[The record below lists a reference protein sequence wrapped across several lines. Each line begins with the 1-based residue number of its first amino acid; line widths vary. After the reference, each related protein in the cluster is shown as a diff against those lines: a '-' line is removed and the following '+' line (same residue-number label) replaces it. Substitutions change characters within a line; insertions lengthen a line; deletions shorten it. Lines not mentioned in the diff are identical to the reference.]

1 MKPLGIVVAVV
12 SLLTAVVAGVSGHH
26 VLFLLAG
33 FSLIS
38 AVTTYR
44 SVGLSTF
51 LQILITFFSV
61 ETIVLSAVVYVNAL
75 GLWPPSLDAVRVP
88 STVVMTV
95 ALFSIISH
103 LTSFIP
109 VARRTLAI
117 TDRYFRAETPV
128 RVSLGFGL
136 GFGTRERTLAAGA
149 IMFIILLNQ
158 LEVWLSVLLSF
169 ASSSISNALQTYDAK
184 AFWQALLIEFP
195 LYLSPYLIALFV
207 EFLAGNTLAV
217 RWRRWLTQDYSRRWL
232 DYHNHY
238 GMMLAGVGTDNPDQR
253 IQEDIPRFIDGG
265 QFGGGLG
272 VYNFSINLIAQLSSL
287 VSFSIILWGLS
298 AHLTIPGT
306 AIQIPGFLLWCAIIY
321 AVLGTGATA
330 IIGRPL
336 AALAFA
342 RQHYEANFRFGLARL
357 REYSEQIAL
366 LFGEATEKS
375 ILVERFVAIV
385 RNFYSIMFVKAFLST
400 FIQFFNNINQFI
412 PYIIMGPFYFARTAT
427 LGDLTQASIAFG
439 SVNSSL
445 TFFISYYSALADFK
459 SVLDRLT
466 TFDTSL
472 EAAAVPAAAART
484 ASVPNPDFV
493 LSNVRIR
500 LPDGK
505 ALSAPLNLRLSANE
519 NVLLSGPSG
528 SGKSTLFRAISGV
541 WPYRE
546 GVVEVPAGASVMVLP
561 QKPYLPIGTLMAAVS
576 YPQTIGTYDEA
587 AIKAVLA
594 DVGLPS
600 LVDKLD
606 VDDNWTQRLSGGEQQ
621 RLAVARAILAKPA
634 WLLLDEATAAMD
646 PKLEREIYERIAE
659 RLPDT
664 TVVSIAHRE
673 TLDDHHKRH
682 LVMQP
687 TAEGGFTLEDL
698 KVAAE

>member
-1 MKPLGIVVAVV
+1 MKLLGIVVAVFGV
-12 SLLTAVVAGVSGHH
+12 LTAIVAGYTHH
-26 VLFLLAG
+26 NVLFLLAA
-33 FSLIS
+33 FSLLS

-44 SVGLSTF
+44 AVGLSTF
-51 LQILITFFSV
+51 LQILITFFSI
-61 ETIVLSAVVYVNAL
+61 ETVVLSGFVYINAL
-75 GLWPPSLDAVRVP
+75 GYWPPALDSVKIP

-95 ALFSIISH
+95 ALFSIISY

-117 TDRYFRAETPV
+117 TDRYFRAETPL
-128 RVSLGFGL
+128 RVPLGFGL
-136 GFGTRERTLAAGA
+136 GFGMRERTLAAGA
-149 IMFIILLNQ
+149 IMFIVLLNQ
-158 LEVWLSVLLSF
+158 VEVWLSVLLSF
-169 ASSSISNALQTYDAK
+169 ASSSISNALQTYDAT
-184 AFWQALLIEFP
+184 AFWHALLIEFP
-195 LYLSPYLIALFV
+195 LYLSPYLIALFI

-321 AVLGTGATA
+321 AVIGTGLTA
-330 IIGRPL
+330 LIGRPL

-375 ILVERFVAIV
+375 ILVERFVSIV

-400 FIQFFNNINQFI
+400 FIQFFNNVNQFI

-445 TFFISYYSALADFK
+445 TFFVTYYSALADFK

-466 TFDTSL
+466 TFDASL
-472 EAAAVPAAAART
+472 EAAPTAAIAVD
-484 ASVPNPDFV
+484 ASSSPDFI
-493 LSNVRIR
+493 LSNVKIR
-500 LPDGK
+500 LPDGTP
-505 ALSAPLNLRLSANE
+505 LSAPLNLRLAANE

-541 WPYRE
+541 WPYRD

-576 YPQTIGTYDEA
+576 YPQTIGTYSEA
-587 AIKAVLA
+587 AVRAALA
-594 DVGLPS
+594 DVGLAF
-600 LVDKLD
+600 LTDKLD
-606 VDDNWTQRLSGGEQQ
+606 IDDNWTQRLSGGEQQ
-621 RLAVARAILAKPA
+621 RLAIARAMLAKPA

-646 PKLEREIYERIAE
+646 PKLEREVYERIAE
-659 RLPDT
+659 RLPGT
-664 TVVSIAHRE
+664 TVVSIAHRA
-673 TLDDHHKRH
+673 TLEDHHQRH
-682 LVMQP
+682 LTMRP
-687 TAEGGFTLEDL
+687 TDEGGFTLGDIKE
-698 KVAAE
+698 AAE

>member
-1 MKPLGIVVAVV
+1 
-12 SLLTAVVAGVSGHH
+12 
-26 VLFLLAG
+26 
-33 FSLIS
+33 
-38 AVTTYR
+38 
-44 SVGLSTF
+44 
-51 LQILITFFSV
+51 
-61 ETIVLSAVVYVNAL
+61 
-75 GLWPPSLDAVRVP
+75 
-88 STVVMTV
+88 
-95 ALFSIISH
+95 
-103 LTSFIP
+103 
-109 VARRTLAI
+109 
-117 TDRYFRAETPV
+117 
-128 RVSLGFGL
+128 
-136 GFGTRERTLAAGA
+136 
-149 IMFIILLNQ
+149 MFIILLNQ

-169 ASSSISNALQTYDAK
+169 ASSSISNALQQYNAS
-184 AFWQALLIEFP
+184 AFWHALLIEFP
-195 LYLSPYLIALFV
+195 LYLSPYLVALFI
-207 EFLAGNTLAV
+207 EFLAGNTLAI
-217 RWRRWLTQDYSRRWL
+217 RWRRWLTADYSRRWL
-232 DYHNHY
+232 DRHNHY

-265 QFGGGLG
+265 QFGGLG
-272 VYNFSINLIAQLSSL
+272 VYNFSINLISNLSSL

-298 AHLTIPGT
+298 AKLTIPGT

-321 AVLGTGATA
+321 AIIGTGLTA

-336 AALAFA
+336 AVLAFA

-375 ILVERFVAIV
+375 ILTERFVSIV

-400 FIQFFNNINQFI
+400 FIQFFSNISQFI

-427 LGDLTQASIAFG
+427 LGDLSQASIAFG
-439 SVNSSL
+439 SVNGSL
-445 TFFISYYSALADFK
+445 TFFINYYSSLADFK

-472 EAAAVPAAAART
+472 DAVPVPSAIART
-484 ASVPNPDFV
+484 EKAQGEDFV
-493 LSNVRIR
+493 LSNVQIR

-505 ALSAPLNLRLSANE
+505 PLSASLSLRLAANE

-541 WPYRE
+541 WPYRD

-561 QKPYLPIGTLMAAVS
+561 QKPYLPIGTLYAAVS
-576 YPQTIGTYDEA
+576 YPQETGTYTRAEVE
-587 AIKAVLA
+587 AVLV
-594 DVGLPS
+594 DVGLPQ
-600 LVDKLD
+600 LVEHID

-621 RLAVARAILAKPA
+621 RLAIARAILSKPT

-646 PKLEREIYERIAE
+646 TKLEATIYAMIAK

-664 TVVSIAHRE
+664 TLVSIAHRE
-673 TLDDHHKRH
+673 TMDDHHSRH
-682 LVMQP
+682 LTMQRDGD
-687 TAEGGFTLEDL
+687 GGFTLDDA